1 MPHLKNR
8 NLNLICSG
16 IQQVINSCKICV
28 YAVFNNILHY
38 DTFLKAPSKK
48 SISKAA
54 YITKKAN
61 NV

>member
-48 SISKAA
+48 SISSKH
-54 YITKKAN
+54 YQKSK
-61 NV
+61 